1 MRRVT
6 LGRWCALPC
15 ALLIALFAQEPPESA
30 RRVFSRGIF
39 PVNPPE
45 QAPATPAP
53 QPALP
58 EAPPSIQ
65 TDLVSHDV
73 SSDASREIGQ
83 TAWRYFEKNYQPATG
98 WFDSVRGYSY
108 ATMWDLSSGLAA
120 VVCAEKLGI
129 IPPKR
134 AAEFLGPM
142 LQKLAKIR
150 LYNAELPN
158 REYNTATA
166 EMSGPKSVAGKGT
179 GWSALDLGRLLIWLK
194 IVESWHPELAGL
206 AREIVQRWKFGRVA
220 KGGEM
225 FGVYYGGAHEYLRQE
240 GRLGYE
246 QYSASGYELWG
257 QSMRRAKDYTETQP
271 VRVLDVELA
280 VDKRNVPFFTSEPF
294 LLAAMELGTIDPTY
308 TKLTRNLYRVQQRRW
323 ETTREITAA
332 SEDSLDRRH
341 GSRISTSPTRVRHGS
356 AAVTPVS
363 RRAPAVSARKPAL
376 GGRPSMTTT
385 TAAFWMPRR
394 ERWLP
399 PMAISP
405 EDIPTVN
412 RTPP

>member
-1 MRRVT
+1 
-6 LGRWCALPC
+6 
-15 ALLIALFAQEPPESA
+15 
-30 RRVFSRGIF
+30 
-39 PVNPPE
+39 
-45 QAPATPAP
+45 
-53 QPALP
+53 
-58 EAPPSIQ
+58 
-65 TDLVSHDV
+65 
-73 SSDASREIGQ
+73 
-83 TAWRYFEKNYQPATG
+83 
-98 WFDSVRGYSY
+98 
-108 ATMWDLSSGLAA
+108 MWDLSSGLAA

-332 SEDSLDRRH
+332 SEDSLDRAPWFTYFN
-341 GSRISTSPTRVRHGS
+341 ISYQGQAWQCRSHSGEPARACGFSTKAGFGWAALYDDDYGRLLDATARTLAS
-356 AAVTPVS
+356 ADGYLAGRYSDGKPNAALNINTNAVILEAMLYRQRD
-363 RRAPAVSARKPAL
+363 RRAFMETYP
-376 GGRPSMTTT
+376 
-385 TAAFWMPRR
+385 
-394 ERWLP
+394 
-399 PMAISP
+399 
-405 EDIPTVN
+405 
-412 RTPP
+412 